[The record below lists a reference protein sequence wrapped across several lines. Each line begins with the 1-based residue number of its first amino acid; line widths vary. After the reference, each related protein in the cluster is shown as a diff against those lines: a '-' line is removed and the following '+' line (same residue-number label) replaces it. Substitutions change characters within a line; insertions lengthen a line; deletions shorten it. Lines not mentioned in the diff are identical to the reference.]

1 MATRYTDEF
10 RRDAVRIAVTSGLT
24 RPQVSSDLG
33 VGLSTLN
40 KWVQKHQHDDLMS
53 GPHEDVEKENE
64 RLRKE
69 VRLLREEREVL
80 KKAAIFFAGQNPLAS
95 CGHDEFAFIDAWKE
109 VWSVEFL
116 CRIMQVT
123 SRGFRAWRS
132 RPMSRRQRD
141 DMVIL
146 AHVREQHRLSLQS
159 YGRPRMTEELQ
170 ELGLKVG
177 HRRIGR
183 LMREN
188 DIKIIRTQKYK
199 ATTDSNYTFN
209 IAPNLLDQDFSA
221 DGPNQKWAG
230 DISYIWTS
238 EGWLYLAVILDLY
251 SRRVIGWAVSNRMKR
266 DLAIR
271 ALDMAVALRQPP
283 KGCIHHT
290 DRGSQYCSHD
300 YQKLLSKHGFKVSMS
315 GKGNCYDNS
324 MVETFFKSIKAEL
337 IWRNRWDTRRQAEGA
352 IFQYING
359 FYNPRRRHSSLGGK
373 SPLAFERKAA

>member
-1 MATRYTDEF
+1 MAKRYTDEF
-10 RRDAVRIAVTSGLT
+10 RRDAVRIAISSGLT

-40 KWVQKHQHDDLMS
+40 KWVQKHQHEDLMS
-53 GPHEDVEKENE
+53 GPHDDVEKENT

-69 VRLLREEREVL
+69 LRLVREEREVL
-80 KKAAIFFAGQNPLAS
+80 KKAGDLLCRPKS
-95 CGHDEFAFIDAWKE
+95 VRFAFIDAWKE

-123 SRGFRAWRS
+123 SRGFRAWRK
-132 RPMSRRQRD
+132 RPMSQRQRD
-141 DMVIL
+141 DMVLL
-146 AHVREQHRLSLQS
+146 AHIREQHRLSLQS

-170 ELGLKVG
+170 ELGLRVG
-177 HRRIGR
+177 HRRVGR

-188 DIKIIRTQKYK
+188 GIKTIRTQKYK
-199 ATTDSNYTFN
+199 ATTDSNHTFN

-238 EGWLYLAVILDLY
+238 EMWLYLAVILDLY
-251 SRRVIGWAVSNRMKR
+251 SRRVIGWAVSNRMKQ

-283 KGCIHHT
+283 ECCIHHT
-290 DRGSQYCSHD
+290 DRGSQYCSNA
-300 YQKLLSKHGFKVSMS
+300 YQKRLKKHGFKASMS

-337 IWRNRWDTRRQAEGA
+337 IWRNRRDTRRQAEGA